1 MVRSNRSIHL
11 ALLVIGSLATAAAA
25 QPAATPKKQPTQQE
39 IASARAHFK
48 AAEAA
53 KARGD
58 YKTAATEYLAAYELF
73 QDPEFFF
80 DVGEVYRLAGDEPG
94 ALTYYQVYLNL
105 DPSGRGAAAARTAID
120 ELQRSIAARKAAA
133 KPAADDEAKRKAAED
148 ARRKADEDATRRA
161 DDEAKRMAAE
171 GARRKADQEAA
182 RRAADDEAKRK
193 AAEDAKRKADQEAV
207 RRAADDEAKRKQLAA
222 SPEEPPPAPAP
233 AVRVWYRD
241 PIALGL
247 LGTGAVAIG
256 VGTGFL
262 VSARS
267 ADHDAKSAKTYQGV
281 LDARDRASRRGTV
294 GSIATAVGIAA
305 VGGGVAWIVL
315 RRDSGEQRAV
325 TAWLLPDSGG
335 LVVHG
340 RF

>member
-1 MVRSNRSIHL
+1 MMRWNRSIHL
-11 ALLVIGSLATAAAA
+11 ALLVIGSLATSAAA

-39 IASARAHFK
+39 LASARAHFQ

-73 QDPEFFF
+73 SDPEFFF
-80 DVGEVYRLAGDEPG
+80 NVGEVYRLAGDEPG
-94 ALTYYQVYLNL
+94 ALTYYQKYLDL
-105 DPSGRGAAAARTAID
+105 EPSGRGAAAARTAID

-133 KPAADDEAKRKAAED
+133 KPVPEDEAKRKAAED
-148 ARRKADEDATRRA
+148 ARRKADEDSARRA

-182 RRAADDEAKRK
+182 RRATDDEAKRK
-193 AAEDAKRKADQEAV
+193 AAADAKRKADEDAA
-207 RRAADDEAKRKQLAA
+207 RRAEDEAKRKQLAA
-222 SPEEPPPAPAP
+222 SPDLPPAAPPPA
-233 AVRVWYRD
+233 VRIWYRD

-247 LGTGAVAIG
+247 LGSGVAAIG

-262 VSARS
+262 LSARS
-267 ADHDAKSAKTYQGV
+267 ADHDARFAKTYQGV

-294 GSIATAVGIAA
+294 GSIATTVGIAL
-305 VGGGVAWIVL
+305 VGGGVTWIAL
-315 RRDSGEQRAV
+315 HRDSGEQRAV

-335 LVVHG
+335 LVIHG
-340 RF
+340 QF